1 MDIKPS
7 IYLEDTF
14 QVIDIDKDGK
24 YFEKVTRINAKS
36 DIYEFELQ
44 LDINSDVYYMEEKQ
58 VKFLLLFQEINSY
71 IVLHDCSCLL
81 LKKRRNR

>member
-24 YFEKVTRINAKS
+24 YFEKVSRINAKS

-44 LDINSDVYYMEEKQ
+44 LDINSDIYYMEEK
-58 VKFLLLFQEINSY
+58 
-71 IVLHDCSCLL
+71 
-81 LKKRRNR
+81 

>member
-1 MDIKPS
+1 MEIKPS

-24 YFEKVTRINAKS
+24 YFEGVCRINAKS

-44 LDINSDVYYMEEKQ
+44 LDINSEIYYMEEKQ
-58 VKFLLLFQEINSY
+58 VRTHKADFWI
-71 IVLHDCSCLL
+71 
-81 LKKRRNR
+81 

>member
-1 MDIKPS
+1 MEIKPS

-24 YFEKVTRINAKS
+24 YFEKTCRINAKS

-58 VKFLLLFQEINSY
+58 VL
-71 IVLHDCSCLL
+71 
-81 LKKRRNR
+81 